1 MAQEILS
8 PDIKMTCLL
17 KIDMAKDKLLDF
29 KNLAY
34 CPACGCID
42 QKGAYR
48 CLGCGTF
55 HSGAHLVE
63 REAPPP
69 EAQIETEVV
78 DPSAY
83 SIGPKGEIIEETFE
97 QSDSVVQW
105 SGGSTDFTV
114 ADDEKPL
121 GSHKFP
127 NSEIPESEEL

>member
-1 MAQEILS
+1 MI
-8 PDIKMTCLL
+8 CLL
-17 KIDMAKDKLLDF
+17 KIKMVKDKLLDLQ
-29 KNLAY
+29 NLAY
-34 CPACGCID
+34 CSACGCID

-48 CLGCGTF
+48 CLECGTF

-69 EAQIETEVV
+69 DSQIEVEIV

-83 SIGPKGEIIEETFE
+83 SIGPNGEIIEETFE

-114 ADDEKPL
+114 VDDEPAKIAD
-121 GSHKFP
+121 KIDDT
-127 NSEIPESEEL
+127 EIPDYEEL

>member
-1 MAQEILS
+1 MDE
-8 PDIKMTCLL
+8 
-17 KIDMAKDKLLDF
+17 DKLSYF
-29 KNLAY
+29 NNLAY

-69 EAQIETEVV
+69 EAQIEAEIV

-114 ADDEKPL
+114 GEDNQPIISVQSE
-121 GSHKFP
+121 G
-127 NSEIPESEEL
+127 SEIPEPDEL